1 MKREEF
7 EELKAKI
14 LDCLEAYC
22 DWRIVEENRE
32 KILIIELPELDTIIG
47 EFDITELTKEQT
59 AELLKEI
66 NNKIDE
72 LELYEDMLD
81 AMEEG
86 GCE

>member
-1 MKREEF
+1 M
-7 EELKAKI
+7 
-14 LDCLEAYC
+14 EAYC